1 MPNKNFSA
9 LDSAASWIPQVLQN
23 EAVIDMDPKR
33 SLGIREIGVGF
44 RLQAPEKSGSRRT
57 VACNGFVLFD
67 DGDIWNVY
75 LTMPQWQLPVGTIS
89 STLVRER

>member
-33 SLGIREIGVGF
+33 SLGIREIGVGYVNKQPAACGAE
-44 RLQAPEKSGSRRT
+44 RTWVMTQGQLQ
-57 VACNGFVLFD
+57 VA
-67 DGDIWNVY
+67 
-75 LTMPQWQLPVGTIS
+75 
-89 STLVRER
+89 STREEWLSAYSCM